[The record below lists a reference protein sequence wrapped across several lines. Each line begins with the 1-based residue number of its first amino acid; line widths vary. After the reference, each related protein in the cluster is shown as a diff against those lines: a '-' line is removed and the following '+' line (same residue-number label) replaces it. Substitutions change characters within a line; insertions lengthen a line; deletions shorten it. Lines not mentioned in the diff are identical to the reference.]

1 MRQIPDFIKLMWRT
15 PVWRINPSEKVIYLT
30 FDDGPNPEVT
40 PRVLDILD
48 EFEAKA
54 TFFCVGENVMKYPEI
69 FQEVKHR
76 GHAVGNH
83 TFNHFKGTEK
93 TVKEYVDNV
102 GKAHEYIH
110 SKLFRPP
117 HGRITLS
124 QVNKLKADFKIIMW
138 DFITYDFDRQVT
150 STEIL
155 KEVKIRSRN
164 GSVVIFHDSL
174 KARKNVLEAL
184 PEALRYWKKEGYEV
198 KALHELTH

>member
-54 TFFCVGENVMKYPEI
+54 TFFCVGENVLKYPEI

-83 TFNHFKGTEK
+83 TFNHVKGTEK

>member
-54 TFFCVGENVMKYPEI
+54 TFFCVGENVLKYPKI

-83 TFNHFKGTEK
+83 TFNHVKGTEK
-93 TVKEYVDNV
+93 TVKVYVDNV

>member
-1 MRQIPDFIKLMWRT
+1 
-15 PVWRINPSEKVIYLT
+15 
-30 FDDGPNPEVT
+30 
-40 PRVLDILD
+40 
-48 EFEAKA
+48 
-54 TFFCVGENVMKYPEI
+54 MKYPEI

-83 TFNHFKGTEK
+83 TFNHVKGTEK

>member
-83 TFNHFKGTEK
+83 TFNHVKGTEK

-155 KEVKIRSRN
+155 NEVKLRSRN

>member
-83 TFNHFKGTEK
+83 TFNHVKGTEK
-93 TVKEYVDNV
+93 TVKVYVDNV

-155 KEVKIRSRN
+155 KEVKLRSRN

-198 KALHELTH
+198 KALHALTH

>member
-83 TFNHFKGTEK
+83 TFNHVKGTEK

-155 KEVKIRSRN
+155 KEVKLRSRN

-198 KALHELTH
+198 KALHALTH

>member
-83 TFNHFKGTEK
+83 TFNHVKGTEK

-155 KEVKIRSRN
+155 KEVKLRSRN

-198 KALHELTH
+198 KALHEITH

>member
-83 TFNHFKGTEK
+83 TFNHVKGTEK
-93 TVKEYVDNV
+93 TVKVYVDNV

>member
-54 TFFCVGENVMKYPEI
+54 TFFCVGENVLKYPEI

-83 TFNHFKGTEK
+83 TFNHVKGTEK

-155 KEVKIRSRN
+155 KEVKLRSRN

>member
-1 MRQIPDFIKLMWRT
+1 MRQIADFIKLMWRT

-83 TFNHFKGTEK
+83 TFNHVKGTVE

>member
-69 FQEVKHR
+69 YQEVKHR

-83 TFNHFKGTEK
+83 TFNHVKGTEK

-155 KEVKIRSRN
+155 KEVKLRSRN